1 LAATVRIMR
10 WTSLAS
16 NPSKSIIDGSVNRA
30 GTVDDPVPGTS
41 WPIPVPTSASS
52 NYSYWV
58 CTRLSATAAATT
70 AIQNIKWYTDSQNN
84 LGVGVSLNVATA
96 SAYVQAIGTTA
107 VSGSALTSANYGSSW
122 SYSNA
127 SANDAFAYTSS
138 NLLSVGGSIGSTT
151 GDIGH
156 FVVYQVA
163 VASTAG
169 PGTTGSEQL
178 TWQYDET

>member
-1 LAATVRIMR
+1 MR
-10 WTSLAS
+10 WTGGTGS
-16 NPSKSIIDGSVNRA
+16 PTKEIIDGETNRA
-30 GTVDDPVPGTS
+30 GTVDNDNPGTS
-41 WPIPVPTSASS
+41 WPIPVPTSATQ

-58 CTRLSATAAATT
+58 CTRLSATAPATT
-70 AIQNIKWYTDSQNN
+70 AIQNIKWYTDGNN
-84 LGVGVSLNVATA
+84 GLGTGVFLNVATA
-96 SAYVQAIGTTA
+96 SGYVQAIGTTA

-156 FVVYQVA
+156 FVVYQVQ
-163 VASTAG
+163 VSSNAG